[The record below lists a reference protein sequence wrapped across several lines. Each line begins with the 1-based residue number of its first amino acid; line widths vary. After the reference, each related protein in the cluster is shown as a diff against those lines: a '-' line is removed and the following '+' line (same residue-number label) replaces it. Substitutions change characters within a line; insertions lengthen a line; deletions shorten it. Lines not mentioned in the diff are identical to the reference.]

1 MLTGRVTTT
10 SPLPPPLC
18 QFPTTASFVERGIN
32 TGAGYA
38 AIRPME
44 ENAAHS
50 ARALLI
56 DSAAVRGGRLKNS
69 H

>member
-10 SPLPPPLC
+10 SPLPPLC
-18 QFPTTASFVERGIN
+18 EFPTTASFVERGIN
-32 TGAGYA
+32 TDADYA

-44 ENAAHS
+44 ENVAHS
-50 ARALLI
+50 ARAPPI
-56 DSAAVRGGRLKNS
+56 DSAAIRGGRLKDS

>member
-18 QFPTTASFVERGIN
+18 EFPTTASFVERGIKSD
-32 TGAGYA
+32 ADYA

-44 ENAAHS
+44 ENVAHS
-50 ARALLI
+50 ARAPLI
-56 DSAAVRGGRLKNS
+56 DSAAVRGGRLKDS